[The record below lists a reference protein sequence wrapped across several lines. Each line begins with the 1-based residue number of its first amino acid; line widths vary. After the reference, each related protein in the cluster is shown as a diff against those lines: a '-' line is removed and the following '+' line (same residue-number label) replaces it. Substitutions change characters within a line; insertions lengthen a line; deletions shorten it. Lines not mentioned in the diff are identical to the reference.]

1 MRKYGSAEVRKCRS
15 TEVRKYR
22 STEVRKYISAEV
34 RKYVST
40 EAQMEREHGRAGSMA
55 FLYDIITYRGEQAA
69 EITGFEGARAVL
81 AVPEEIGGFAVRSI
95 GRGAFRGMGSLEDVR
110 LPDSLRRIM
119 DFAFYDCAG
128 LKRLSMPDRVADV
141 SGGALRGCGALSEVE
156 VRVRCGN
163 FSCVRDILQ
172 DTDRA
177 MSIRLVFEAP
187 AENAGGA
194 GFEEALLYFPSY
206 VNDFD
211 EDTMARAI
219 HPRIEGCGYA
229 YREIVTRAAVDFR
242 GYDRLLPRAAA
253 DGPILAAETAF
264 ARLMFPYS
272 LSAEA
277 RAAYEEHLLK
287 TMETVLP
294 HLAETGSTERVAFLA
309 ARGLLKEPGISAAL
323 ETASAKGETEIVGLL
338 MDAEAGTRRPV
349 FSLDDL

>member
-1 MRKYGSAEVRKCRS
+1 
-15 TEVRKYR
+15 
-22 STEVRKYISAEV
+22 
-34 RKYVST
+34 
-40 EAQMEREHGRAGSMA
+40 MA
-55 FLYDIITYRGEQAA
+55 FLYDVITYRGGQAA
-69 EITGFEGARAVL
+69 EITGFDGARAVL
-81 AVPEEIGGFAVRSI
+81 SVPEEIGGLAVRSI

-128 LKRLSMPDRVADV
+128 LRRISLPDGVTDV
-141 SGGALRGCGALSEVE
+141 SGGALRGCGGLSVVD
-156 VRVRCGN
+156 VRVKDGN

-177 MSIRLVFEAP
+177 ISFRFVFADTE
-187 AENAGGA
+187 ENAGGEGTCVPNPGGA
-194 GFEEALLYFPSY
+194 VRSGGEALLYFPSY

-253 DGPILAAETAF
+253 DGPLLAAETAF
-264 ARLMFPYS
+264 ARLMFPYR

-277 RAAYEEHLLK
+277 EAAYEDQLLK
-287 TMETVLP
+287 TMGIVLP
-294 HLAETGSTERVAFLA
+294 HLAETGSTERVSFLA
-309 ARGLLKEPGISAAL
+309 SRGLLKGPGISEAL
-323 ETASAKGETEIVGLL
+323 ETASAKKETEIVGIL
-338 MDAEAGTRRPV
+338 MDAEAGTKRPA